1 MKRYILATAI
11 FLFGTMV
18 WAKHPE
24 YDASRYKYIGVFNAH
39 KTPQTVKSTVGLES
53 FKKVIRQEWQ
63 SGHDLVELKYGNGH
77 WVGVFGKA
85 NPQSHQTYVVA
96 SRWSA
101 IDEIVNSY
109 WKQGYFITNIEH
121 GLAEWVVFFEKNR
134 DYTNQAYERRGKRD
148 DFVAAVRARWK
159 QGYDLI
165 DFEYGEGHY
174 TGIFAQHTP
183 YRNQALS
190 VRSTWYATSKMIASY
205 WQQGYR
211 INNIEY
217 TLGRWMVLFSKTD
230 NPVAQ
235 GFETADTV
243 THFTEKFT
251 KRQKEGYS
259 LIDMAEGW

>member
-1 MKRYILATAI
+1 MKQYIQAVVI
-11 FLFGTMV
+11 FLFGTML
-18 WAKHPE
+18 WAKDPQYE
-24 YDASRYKYIGVFNAH
+24 ASRYKYIGVFNAH
-39 KTPQTVKSTVGLES
+39 KATQTLKSTMGLED
-53 FKKVIRQEWQ
+53 FRKVIRKEWQ

-77 WVGVFGKA
+77 WLGVFGKA
-85 NPQSHQTYVVA
+85 NPKSHQTYVVA

-101 IDEIVNSY
+101 IDEIIDNY
-109 WKQGYFITNIEH
+109 WKEGYYITNIEH
-121 GLAEWVVFFEKNR
+121 GLAQWVVFFEKNR
-134 DYTNQAYERRGKRD
+134 GYTNQAYESRGKRD
-148 DFVAAVRARWK
+148 DFIAAVHARWK

-190 VRSTWYATSKMIASY
+190 VRSTWYAASKMIASY
-205 WQQGYR
+205 WQKGYR